1 MELFRSRRGNRKNAS
16 ADRPSPQPGFS
27 EFALIILVQAPTKKL
42 SVSVILFGILAG
54 IVGIAAG
61 LFLGFALGAALAAA
75 FHVSSFEGGA
85 GYFAVAIALLVTCIV
100 APGLIL
106 LTLYWRG
113 TRGLYLF
120 VGLIAVCLSL
130 GLIAV
135 SGFGIWYAGQP
146 HVLNINGPTPLL
158 EFEVKPPAGQ
168 SVENLADVQ
177 PELDTPRNR
186 MPMPGYWHTDA
197 PKDAGVRAGYV
208 ELYFRT
214 SQRLFVLK
222 FPGDTDRIFRLKL
235 PANPMREKYRAW
247 SDWQNPDFVAKGGQQ
262 PSRFA
267 GGNEYQIRYKMDY
280 QDR

>member
-1 MELFRSRRGNRKNAS
+1 
-16 ADRPSPQPGFS
+16 
-27 EFALIILVQAPTKKL
+27 
-42 SVSVILFGILAG
+42 
-54 IVGIAAG
+54 
-61 LFLGFALGAALAAA
+61 
-75 FHVSSFEGGA
+75 
-85 GYFAVAIALLVTCIV
+85 VTCIV
-100 APGLIL
+100 APGLIV

-113 TRGLYLF
+113 TRGLWLF
-120 VGLIAVCLSL
+120 VGLITVCVSL
-130 GLIAV
+130 GIITV

-158 EFEVKPPAGQ
+158 EFEVKPPNGQ
-168 SVENLADVQ
+168 SLESLNDVQ

-197 PKDAGVRAGYV
+197 PQDPGVRAGYV

-222 FPGDTDRIFRLKL
+222 FPGQEDKIYRLKL

-247 SDWQNPDFVAKGGQQ
+247 SDWQNPDFVAKAGQQ
-262 PSRFA
+262 PSRPSD
-267 GGNEYQIRYKMDY
+267 GSEYQIRYKMDY